1 MPPAFK
7 GGVSRNWLQ
16 RNVLYHAVHI
26 ANFEG
31 ILGLSV
37 LSTILSKVGLTQITM

>member
-7 GGVSRNWLQ
+7 GAVSQNWLQ
-16 RNVLYHAVHI
+16 WNSLYCAVRI

-37 LSTILSKVGLTQITM
+37 LSTIFVKAGLMQITM